1 MSFQNREN
9 VPTRE
14 RRQVEQRK
22 LDRANKA
29 AAPRKERK

>member
-1 MSFQNREN
+1 MAFQNREN
-9 VPTRE
+9 VPARD

-29 AAPRKERK
+29 ASPSKEKK